1 MDIGLEQLEILKRLA
16 VALAAGFLIGL
27 ERGWSDRDEP
37 EGQRMAGI
45 RTFGLISL
53 LGALW
58 SLVYMATGSWAVVLA
73 FLGFC
78 GVVIVAEW
86 LRSQKQGTYGIT
98 TPVAALI
105 TFAIGAV
112 AALGQLSI
120 AASAAVVV
128 ALLLGMKPQLHAW
141 LRKLEEQELFATLK
155 LLLISVVMLPV
166 LPDKGYGPWQ
176 VLNPYLIW
184 WMVVLV
190 AGISYCGYF
199 AIRIAGPRRGI
210 LLTALSGGLVSS
222 TAVTVTLSRMQSGA
236 SQFEPL
242 YAIGIILASA
252 TMFPRVMLWAAV
264 VSPDLL
270 PLLLWPIGIMTL
282 SSLLVGLLAW
292 RGLHQHSAEEISDF
306 TPKNPFE
313 IGTALQMG
321 ALLAAVMLLAQGL
334 QQWFGDAGIY
344 LLAAISGIGDVDA
357 ITLTV
362 ARMAE
367 SDLMAI
373 TAVAAITVAAII
385 NTLTKAGFAAG
396 IGGRRLGTYV
406 GLRMG
411 LVVISGMAGLAIVV
425 VLPQLSG

>member
-37 EGQRMAGI
+37 EGQRIAGI

-58 SLVYMATGSWAVVLA
+58 SLIYMTTGSWAVVLA

-78 GVVIVAEW
+78 GVLMVAEW

-105 TFAIGAV
+105 TFALGAV
-112 AALGQLSI
+112 AALGHLSI
-120 AASAAVVV
+120 AASTAVVV

-141 LRKLEEQELFATLK
+141 IRKLGEHELFATLK

-176 VLNPYLIW
+176 AFNPYLIW

-222 TAVTVTLSRMQSGA
+222 TAVTVTLSRMQRSGGR
-236 SQFEPL
+236 FEPL

-252 TMFPRVMLWAAV
+252 TMFPRVMLWTAV

-282 SSLLVGLLAW
+282 SSLLIGLVAW
-292 RGLHQHSAEEISDF
+292 RGQQQHSADEISDF
-306 TPKNPFE
+306 TPNNPFE

-321 ALLAAVMLLAQGL
+321 ALLAAVMFLAQGL
-334 QQWFGDAGIY
+334 RQWFGDAGIY

-373 TAVAAITVAAII
+373 TAVAAITLAAII

-396 IGGRRLGTYV
+396 IGGQRLGVYV
-406 GLRMG
+406 GLRLG
-411 LVVISGMAGLAIVV
+411 LVVVSGVVGLAMAATF
-425 VLPQLSG
+425 Q

>member
-16 VALAAGFLIGL
+16 VALVAGFLIGL

-37 EGQRMAGI
+37 EGQRIAGI

-58 SLVYMATGSWAVVLA
+58 SLVYMSTGSWAVVLA

-105 TFAIGAV
+105 TFALGAV
-112 AALGQLSI
+112 AALGHLSI
-120 AASAAVVV
+120 AASTAVVV

-141 LRKLEEQELFATLK
+141 LRKLGEQELFATLK

-166 LPDKGYGPWQ
+166 LPNRGYGPWQ
-176 VLNPYLIW
+176 ALNPYLIW

-190 AGISYCGYF
+190 AGIAYCGYF

-222 TAVTVTLSRMQSGA
+222 TAVTVTLSRMQTGGGH
-236 SQFEPL
+236 FKPL

-252 TMFPRVMLWAAV
+252 TMFPRVMLWTAV
-264 VSPDLL
+264 VKPDLL
-270 PLLLWPIGIMTL
+270 ALLLWPIGIMTL
-282 SSLLVGLLAW
+282 SSILIGLLAW
-292 RGLHQHSAEEISDF
+292 RGLQQKSADNTSDF
-306 TPKNPFE
+306 TPNNPFE
-313 IGTALQMG
+313 IGTALQLG
-321 ALLAAVMLLAQGL
+321 ALLAAVMFLAEGL

-367 SDLMAI
+367 SDLEAI
-373 TAVAAITVAAII
+373 TAVVAITMAAMI
-385 NTLTKAGFAAG
+385 NTLAKAGLATG
-396 IGGRRLGTYV
+396 IGGRRLGAYV
-406 GLRMG
+406 GLRLG
-411 LVVISGMAGLAIVV
+411 IVVISGIVGLAMAIIF
-425 VLPQLSG
+425 QQWS